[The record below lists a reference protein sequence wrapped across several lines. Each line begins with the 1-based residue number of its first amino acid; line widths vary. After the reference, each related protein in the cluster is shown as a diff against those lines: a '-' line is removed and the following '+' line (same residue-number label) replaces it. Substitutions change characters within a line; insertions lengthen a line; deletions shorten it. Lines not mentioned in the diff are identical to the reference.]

1 MRVVGPQELR
11 DWMAETGELS
21 RLADGIGAT
30 DRSQDDGYLAETL
43 GFPVHLELTVG
54 KLLAED
60 HDATLGLLA
69 SIPFFSLCKGLL
81 LPLSGMAPERVAHL
95 FGFKA
100 PEAPNSV
107 EREALV
113 SRFLESDLGLDLEQK
128 LACVLGDPYRGNRGG
143 WRRDSLVRLLE
154 SVVLKSNR
162 ELLDRLTLVGDV
174 AVLFAEN
181 RSALH
186 QEPPLT
192 AAEVLECLRLGRQ
205 VGRNRGTRVARSLL
219 ERCGKLEA
227 YFLAKLMLRNA
238 GFGFEYQGAL
248 LARVIGEAL
257 GAPSEQVAHAMAL
270 TDPFRVARTLRDE
283 GLEGLKAIQ
292 LKPLVPVRPALA
304 SGTTES
310 VDVWPAWVER
320 KYDGIRFMLHK
331 STGARGNVL
340 CGAYTRGR
348 RDWMELVTGLEQTI
362 RALPVRDCILD
373 GELHA
378 IAVGPDG
385 TPRPATVY
393 EVYGTLQ
400 GERQRRPLR
409 LQFAAFDILYLNG
422 ADLTG
427 LPLQNRRQYLQNVVG
442 PLEGY
447 PTPLPLKVAEGQL
460 CDSMEDV
467 NRLYGHFRS
476 QGYEGVIVKDLSGS
490 YRLAQRDPTW
500 LKRKP
505 VITLDLVLL
514 GAVFA
519 VTSKERAGA
528 FGSYVIGCR
537 GADNAFVDVGD
548 VAGVDRVRDAQI
560 QAEIMRQGLITGRRI
575 ERQSASGVRPGMDL
589 RPHIVVT
596 VKFEGVIKD
605 SMTEEFKLRSPKLV
619 QIRSDKTAAECDGVK
634 DLERIWLRERM
645 G

>member
-1 MRVVGPQELR
+1 MNIVGPEQLR
-11 DWMAETGELS
+11 DWMAETGELK
-21 RLADGIGAT
+21 RLAEGIGRPKKGT
-30 DRSQDDGYLAETL
+30 DDAYLAETL
-43 GFPVHLELTVG
+43 GFPIHLELTVG
-54 KLLAED
+54 KLLDESP
-60 HDATLGLLA
+60 DATLDMLS

-81 LPLSGMAPERVAHL
+81 LPLSGMAPERAAYI
-95 FGFKA
+95 FGFKTEEPPDTA
-100 PEAPNSV
+100 T
-107 EREALV
+107 REGLV
-113 SRFLESDLGLDLEQK
+113 AQFLEADLGLDLEQK
-128 LACVLGDPYRGNRGG
+128 LACVLGDPFRGNRGG

-162 ELLDRLTLVGDV
+162 QLLDRLTIVGDV
-174 AVLFAEN
+174 AVLYAES
-181 RSALH
+181 RPTLH
-186 QEPPLT
+186 ADPPLT
-192 AAEVLECLRLGRQ
+192 AAEVLESLRLGRQ
-205 VGRNRGTRVARSLL
+205 VGRNRSVRVARSLL

-227 YFLAKLMLRNA
+227 YFLAKLMMRNA

-257 GAPSEQVAHAMAL
+257 GAPPEQVAHAMAL
-270 TDPFRVARTLRDE
+270 TDPFKVARTLRDE

-304 SGTTES
+304 SGTTER
-310 VDVWPAWVER
+310 VDNWPAWVER

-348 RDWMELVTGLEQTI
+348 RDWMELVNGLEQTI
-362 RALPVRDCILD
+362 RALPVHDCILD

-409 LQFAAFDILYLNG
+409 LQFAAFDILYMNG
-422 ADLTG
+422 TDLTG
-427 LPLQNRRQYLQNVVG
+427 YPLQQRRQFLQSVVG
-442 PLEGY
+442 PMEGY
-447 PTPLPLKVAEGQL
+447 PTPVPLKVAEGQL
-460 CDSMEDV
+460 CDAMEDV

-476 QGYEGVIVKDLSGS
+476 QGYEGVIVKDLMGP

-505 VITLDLVLL
+505 VITLDLALL

-519 VTSKERAGA
+519 VTSKERAGV

-548 VAGVDRVRDAQI
+548 VAGVDRVKDAQI
-560 QAEIMRQGLITGRRI
+560 QAEIMREGLITGRRI

-596 VKFEGVIKD
+596 VKFEGILKD
-605 SMTEEFKLRSPKLV
+605 PMTEEFKLRSPKLV
-619 QIRSDKTAAECDGVK
+619 QIRSDKTAAECDTMK
-634 DLERIWLRERM
+634 DLERIWLRDRM